1 MKKTLIVTLLLSSF
15 LTWNC
20 FGKFAITRKLY
31 QFVDGINLEG
41 QSSLLN
47 KFVKSVVMW
56 LCFIF
61 PVAGLAFAVDLIVIN
76 LIEFWT
82 GDNIVDSSKSAIN
95 SKTLSPGKNLSFE
108 SAEKGTKL
116 TMARSADGETMTIR
130 AEFNGELREIVA
142 KKDEPGN
149 LFLIEKDA
157 MVPVQVKLNSIGD
170 IDTIRVENTLIPVL

>member
-1 MKKTLIVTLLLSSF
+1 MKKFLIVSMLLSSF

-20 FGKFAITRKLY
+20 FGKFAITKKLH
-31 QFVDGINLEG
+31 QFIDGINFEG

-61 PVAGLAFAVDLIVIN
+61 PVAGLAFAADLIVIN

-82 GDNIVDSSKSAIN
+82 GDNIVDGSKSAKN

-116 TMARSADGETMTIR
+116 TIAHSPDGETMTIR
-130 AEFNGELREIVA
+130 AEYNGELREIVA

-149 LFLIEKDA
+149 LYLKEKESL
-157 MVPVQVKLNSIGD
+157 VPVQAKLNETGD
-170 IDTIRVENTLIPVL
+170 IDTIRVDDTLIPVL